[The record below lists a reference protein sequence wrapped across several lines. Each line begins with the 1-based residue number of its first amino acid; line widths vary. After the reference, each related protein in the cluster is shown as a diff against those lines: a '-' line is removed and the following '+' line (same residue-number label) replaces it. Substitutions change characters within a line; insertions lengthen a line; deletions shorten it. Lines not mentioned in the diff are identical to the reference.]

1 VSRLT
6 ALRDE
11 ARSMAATVSASRRDR
26 LQTTHGIDN
35 IRAIAKR
42 RLPRLA
48 FDYIDGGAD
57 DEITLRAN
65 RRVWQEELTLR
76 PRFLQGVEKRNQRKS
91 IFGTSLSTPVIFGPA
106 GLLRIAS
113 RDGELA
119 AARAA
124 AREGTVYVLSSNSS
138 VSLEEVAA
146 DVPSDRLWFQLY
158 LWRNRARNAELLE
171 RAAANGCQTLVVTV
185 DVPVAGNRSRD
196 MRNGFTIPLQP
207 NARMALDLARH
218 PRWIQDYLARG
229 PITFANFTE
238 MGEGRQP
245 TQLFKF
251 INTELAHP
259 GATLEDLRW
268 LRETWSGKL
277 VVKGTMTT
285 EDAEDAVA
293 CGVDGICVS
302 NHGGRQI
309 DGVAATGAVLRG
321 IVETVAGRA
330 AVFIDGGIRRGTEVL
345 KALALGAD
353 AVFIGRP
360 YVYGLG
366 AGGEEGAARVLQIYK
381 QEIDLALA
389 LIGCDDIDKVD
400 FGRIEYTSAELGRG
414 R

>member
-1 VSRLT
+1 VSRL
-6 ALRDE
+6 AVLWEE
-11 ARSMAATVSASRRDR
+11 ARSIAGSIRQQRGNR
-26 LQTTHGIDN
+26 LQATHGIDN

-65 RRVWQEELTLR
+65 RRVWQEEIVLR
-76 PRFLQGVEKRNQRKS
+76 PRFLQGVEERNQSKT
-91 IFGTSLSTPVIFGPA
+91 IFGTSLSTPVLFGPA
-106 GLLRIAS
+106 GLLRIP
-113 RDGELA
+113 RWEGNLA
-119 AARAA
+119 APPPP

-146 DVPSDRLWFQLY
+146 SVPGDKLWFQLY
-158 LWRNRARNAELLE
+158 LWRDRARNAELLE
-171 RAAANGCQTLVVTV
+171 RAAANGCETLVVTV

-196 MRNGFTIPLQP
+196 LRNGFTIPLRP
-207 NARMALDLARH
+207 NARMAVDLARH
-218 PRWIQDYLARG
+218 PAWIQDYLARG

-238 MGEGRQP
+238 MGHGRQP
-245 TQLFKF
+245 TQLFKY

-259 GATLEDLRW
+259 GASLEDLRW
-268 LRETWSGKL
+268 LRETWSGRL
-277 VVKGTMTT
+277 VVKGTMTP
-285 EDAEDAVA
+285 EDAEDAVG

-309 DGVAATGAVLRG
+309 DGVAATGAVLRS
-321 IVETVAGRA
+321 IVEQVDGRA

-366 AGGEEGAARVLQIYK
+366 AGGEVGAARVLQIYK

-389 LIGCDDIDKVD
+389 LIGCDDIAKVD
-400 FGRIEYTSAELGRG
+400 FERVEYRSAPV
-414 R
+414 